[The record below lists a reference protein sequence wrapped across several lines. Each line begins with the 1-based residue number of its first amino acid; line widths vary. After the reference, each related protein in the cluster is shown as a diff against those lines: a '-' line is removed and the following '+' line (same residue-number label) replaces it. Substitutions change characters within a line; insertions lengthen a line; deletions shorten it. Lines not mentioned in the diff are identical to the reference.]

1 MQMKNK
7 HAASRNVRGPSEL
20 VPDKGNSW
28 SKFEKNINIKVMVHK
43 KNYKVEKG
51 VYRVKHHK
59 DAHKLKDF
67 MVEVTKDYGNY
78 ILCRRAKNGRN
89 YCITKGILICG
100 EKELIKGC

>member
-1 MQMKNK
+1 MKMKNK

-28 SKFEKNINIKVMVHK
+28 SKFEKNISIKAMVHK

-51 VYRVKHHK
+51 VYRVKHQGK
-59 DAHKLKDF
+59 KLKNF

-78 ILCRRAKNGRN
+78 ILCRRLKNGRN
-89 YCITKGILICG
+89 YCITKGTLICG
-100 EKELIKGC
+100 EKELIKEC